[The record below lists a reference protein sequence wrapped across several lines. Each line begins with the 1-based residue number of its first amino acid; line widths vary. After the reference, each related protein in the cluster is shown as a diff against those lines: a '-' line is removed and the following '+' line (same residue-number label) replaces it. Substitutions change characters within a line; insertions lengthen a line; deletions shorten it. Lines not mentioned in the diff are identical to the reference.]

1 MNNGERET
9 DRREFEQHIALQI
22 YMSLERE
29 ASGELIWETY
39 VVYSFSAAQLRDN
52 GEVNGE
58 EDMNGEDWDGE
69 DRDQE
74 MDGDGENIGSNK
86 GGSINDEYN
95 DWW

>member
-1 MNNGERET
+1 MQEMDEE
-9 DRREFEQHIALQI
+9 DL
-22 YMSLERE
+22 
-29 ASGELIWETY
+29 
-39 VVYSFSAAQLRDN
+39 D
-52 GEVNGE
+52 

-95 DWW
+95 DWWYARLLVQ

>member
-1 MNNGERET
+1 MDEE
-9 DRREFEQHIALQI
+9 DL
-22 YMSLERE
+22 
-29 ASGELIWETY
+29 
-39 VVYSFSAAQLRDN
+39 D
-52 GEVNGE
+52 

-86 GGSINDEYN
+86 GGSIDDEYN

>member
-1 MNNGERET
+1 MG
-9 DRREFEQHIALQI
+9 
-22 YMSLERE
+22 SLT
-29 ASGELIWETY
+29 WT
-39 VVYSFSAAQLRDN
+39 VKDMD
-52 GEVNGE
+52 E
-58 EDMNGEDWDGE
+58 EDLDGEDWDGEDRDEE